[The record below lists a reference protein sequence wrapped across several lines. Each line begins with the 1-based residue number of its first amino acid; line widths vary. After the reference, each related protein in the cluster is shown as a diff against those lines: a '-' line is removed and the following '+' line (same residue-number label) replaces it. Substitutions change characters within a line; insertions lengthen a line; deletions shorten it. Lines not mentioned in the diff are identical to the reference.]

1 MCDMSKVTEFCLE
14 KGIKLYVSAFKYFLF
29 HLVKS
34 LPHVKLGCDELTV
47 WQVDWQL
54 SVCGSVNRLVVEW
67 LCPQLFIICAQFSL
81 SNFACD
87 VKKWLVQFPSF
98 VGETK

>member
-1 MCDMSKVTEFCLE
+1 MSKVTEFCLE

-47 WQVDWQL
+47 
-54 SVCGSVNRLVVEW
+54 
-67 LCPQLFIICAQFSL
+67 
-81 SNFACD
+81 
-87 VKKWLVQFPSF
+87 
-98 VGETK
+98 